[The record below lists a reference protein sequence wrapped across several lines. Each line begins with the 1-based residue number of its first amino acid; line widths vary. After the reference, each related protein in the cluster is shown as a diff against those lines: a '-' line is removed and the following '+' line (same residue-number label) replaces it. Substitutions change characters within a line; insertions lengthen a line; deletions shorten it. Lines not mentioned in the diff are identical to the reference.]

1 MRRWVS
7 LWFPHWPAEHWRK
20 PSDAGSPDQT
30 RPLAL
35 IAPAQGGLR
44 VAAVDAFA
52 AAEGITPGLPIA
64 DARALLPSLHV
75 RESDPRADAEALDR
89 LARWCTRYTPIVA
102 QDGPDGLLLD
112 ITGCAHLFGGEAAL
126 LADLTQRLQG
136 FGLTA
141 RAALADTPA
150 AAWAWSHAGPGGV
163 LPEGSS
169 RTALAPLPVT
179 GLRLPDALTGELMR
193 MGLRRIGDLLALP
206 RAPLAARFGEALTR
220 RLDLLLGREAEPIA
234 PLHPAAP
241 FRRHLACAEPI
252 ATRADIDRGLAH
264 LLELLLGDLDRAGQG
279 LRRCAFSV
287 FTVDGGVQRVEIGTA
302 RPSRDRRHLLRLFA
316 EKLERIDPGFG
327 IEAMLLEASLT
338 EVLPPAQT
346 ALDGGQQEVDET
358 ALAQLVDRL
367 QQRLGRQAVVRLE
380 PVESHIPERAVTVV
394 PVFAP
399 PGPRG
404 SGGWMAEQ
412 PRPVRLLPSPEPI
425 EVTAMLPDEPPLTFR
440 WRKVLHRVALTE
452 GPERI
457 APEWWQDRAG
467 TRLRDYYWVE
477 DREGRRYWLFR
488 EGAYGGDRAPRWYMH
503 GLF

>member
-7 LWFPHWPAEHWRK
+7 LWFPHWPAEHWRRR
-20 PSDAGSPDQT
+20 SDAGPPDQV

-35 IAPAQGGLR
+35 IAPVQGGLR
-44 VAAVDAFA
+44 VVAVDARA

-64 DARALLPSLHV
+64 DARALLPSLQVH
-75 RESDPRADAEALDR
+75 ESDPRADAEALAR

-102 QDGPDGLLLD
+102 KDGPDGLLLD

-126 LADLTQRLQG
+126 LAGLTQRLQG
-136 FGLTA
+136 FGLTV

-150 AAWAWSHAGPGGV
+150 AAWAWSHAGPGGL

-206 RAPLAARFGEALTR
+206 RAPLAARFGEVLTR

-287 FTVDGGVQRVEIGTA
+287 FIVDGGVQRIEVGTA

-327 IEAMLLEASLT
+327 IEAMLLEAPLT
-338 EVLPPAQT
+338 EALPPEQA
-346 ALDGGQQEVDET
+346 ALDGGQQEAEET
-358 ALAQLVDRL
+358 ALAQMMDRV

-380 PVESHIPERAVTVV
+380 PVESHIPERAVTIM

-412 PRPVRLLPSPEPI
+412 PRPVRLLSRS
-425 EVTAMLPDEPPLTFR
+425 M
-440 WRKVLHRVALTE
+440 
-452 GPERI
+452 
-457 APEWWQDRAG
+457 
-467 TRLRDYYWVE
+467 
-477 DREGRRYWLFR
+477 
-488 EGAYGGDRAPRWYMH
+488 
-503 GLF
+503 

>member
-7 LWFPHWPAEHWRK
+7 LWFPYWPAEHWPR
-20 PSDAGSPDQT
+20 PSDGGPPDQA

-35 IAPAQGGLR
+35 VAQAQGGLR
-44 VAAVDAFA
+44 VVAVDALA

-64 DARALLPSLHV
+64 DARALLPSLQV
-75 RESDPRADAEALDR
+75 RESDPRADAGALER
-89 LARWCTRYTPIVA
+89 LARWCGRYTPIVA
-102 QDGPDGLLLD
+102 RDGADGLLLD

-126 LADLTQRLQG
+126 LAGLTQRLQG
-136 FGLTA
+136 FGLTV

-150 AAWAWSHAGPGGV
+150 AAWAWSHAGPGGL

-193 MGLRRIGDLLALP
+193 MGLRRSGDLLALP
-206 RAPLAARFGEALTR
+206 RAPLAARFGEVLTR

-287 FTVDGGVQRVEIGTA
+287 FIVDGGVQRIEVGTA

-327 IEAMLLEASLT
+327 IEAMLLEAPLT
-338 EVLPPAQT
+338 EALPPEQA
-346 ALDGGQQEVDET
+346 ALDGGQQEAEET
-358 ALAQLVDRL
+358 ALAQMMDRV

-380 PVESHIPERAVTVV
+380 PVESHIPERAVTIM

-412 PRPVRLLPSPEPI
+412 PRPVRLLSRS
-425 EVTAMLPDEPPLTFR
+425 M
-440 WRKVLHRVALTE
+440 
-452 GPERI
+452 
-457 APEWWQDRAG
+457 
-467 TRLRDYYWVE
+467 
-477 DREGRRYWLFR
+477 
-488 EGAYGGDRAPRWYMH
+488 
-503 GLF
+503 